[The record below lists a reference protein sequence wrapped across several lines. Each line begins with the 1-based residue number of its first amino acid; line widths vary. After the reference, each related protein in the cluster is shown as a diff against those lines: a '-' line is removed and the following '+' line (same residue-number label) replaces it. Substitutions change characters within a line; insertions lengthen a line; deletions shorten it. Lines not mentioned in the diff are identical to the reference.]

1 MPRSRSFPDRFARF
15 RSERSERF
23 VDAWRRARKI
33 SHVRAVSD
41 IGKSD
46 GKDTRTPIGL
56 NELLLNSN
64 SRCERLLARGNARP
78 LLAPSGATMETH
90 AEQINSSLAGMRL
103 KKSRGEIRGANA
115 DAGATEGSSSHFL
128 MKCRAVV
135 RIAASV
141 DETRR

>member
-1 MPRSRSFPDRFARF
+1 MPRSRSLPDRFARF
-15 RSERSERF
+15 RSERSEF

-46 GKDTRTPIGL
+46 GKDTRTSIGL

-128 MKCRAVV
+128 MTRCRSDRRVG
-135 RIAASV
+135 RWR
-141 DETRR
+141 TRR